1 MVTQQNLNLKF
12 SKVEAPDYATVV
24 HTNSD
29 QMESDMQ
36 EVYKNMTNTK
46 FSICYLDMEWFYRP
60 IEVIVAIYKLE
71 YTIKII

>member
-1 MVTQQNLNLKF
+1 MKF

-36 EVYKNMTNTK
+36 EVYKNMTNIK
-46 FSICYLDMEWFYRP
+46 FSISYLDMEWFYRP